1 MVKNEI
7 CLWGASKQN
16 ILFFKICAPKKR
28 TCVTNAPASKVNLT
42 DIYYVY
48 VMYMC
53 ISQCLDFWQNVT
65 KISRWFCI
73 YVSPQ
78 NKITRKSCSHV
89 TNATTFPTPAGQPP
103 KIFQIIHVNN
113 WLWQNYCL
121 KEILDEL
128 LVKSENGVTLARRI
142 LANIRL
148 ILVICYSHFNLELWY
163 FKYGEQAFLKCE

>member
-1 MVKNEI
+1 MKSVCGVQANKISFFSKFVPPKNASVSPMLQRQKWPWQIYITYMLCI
-7 CLWGASKQN
+7 C
-16 ILFFKICAPKKR
+16 
-28 TCVTNAPASKVNLT
+28 
-42 DIYYVY
+42 VY
-48 VMYMC
+48 HNVWIFGKM
-53 ISQCLDFWQNVT
+53 WQ
-65 KISRWFCI
+65 KFSRWFCI

-128 LVKSENGVTLARRI
+128 LVTSENGVTLARRI